1 MYLLIGFV
9 SILAVLEVC
18 IPFNKLHAFL
28 FSTTFIGF
36 FVAVYLFRDLLQ
48 ISSISTRELGIF
60 AVFAVIS
67 AIILTIKQKNYK
79 KMGY

>member
-1 MYLLIGFV
+1 MCIRD
-9 SILAVLEVC
+9 SC

-48 ISSISTRELGIF
+48 ISSISSRELGIF

-67 AIILTIKQKNYK
+67 AIILTIKQKIYK